1 MRTALATLTAALLL
15 LFSVPVLA
23 DTSAKMNVSV
33 HVLARAIV
41 TVEGQ
46 AEVEITSLDV
56 ERGYVDLPAVQ
67 VRLRTNSL
75 NGSLLQ
81 ATKTSE
87 TFSSLELAFGNTTM
101 VIAPESWVRMPYT
114 RGGEVLSV
122 RMRARLAPGASAGR
136 HPLPVQFSASAL

>member
-1 MRTALATLTAALLL
+1 MRTVLATLTAALLL
-15 LFSVPVLA
+15 SSAPVLA
-23 DTSAKMNVSV
+23 DTSAQMNVSV
-33 HVLARAIV
+33 RVLARATV
-41 TVEGQ
+41 TIEGQ
-46 AEVEITSLDV
+46 PDVEITALDL

-101 VIAPESWVRMPYT
+101 VIAPESLVRVPYT

-122 RMRARLAPGASAGR
+122 RGRARLAPGASAGR

>member
-1 MRTALATLTAALLL
+1 MRTVLATLTAALLL
-15 LFSVPVLA
+15 SSAPVLA
-23 DTSAKMNVSV
+23 DTSAQMNVSV
-33 HVLARAIV
+33 RVLARATV
-41 TVEGQ
+41 TVEDQ
-46 AEVEITSLDV
+46 PEIEITAVDV

-67 VRLRTNSL
+67 VRLRSNSL

-114 RGGEVLSV
+114 RGGEILSV
-122 RMRARLAPGASAGR
+122 RGRARLAPGASTGR
-136 HPLPVQFSASAL
+136 HPLPVHFSASAL